1 MSDLTSWT
9 ADELL
14 RAKQETAVRAT
25 DVLFDCRWVD
35 LPALETAAR
44 RFGAELAVRL
54 GIVRTSG

>member
-14 RAKQETAVRAT
+14 RAKRETAERAT
-25 DVLFDCRWVD
+25 NLLFDRRWDD

-54 GIVRTSG
+54 GNVPTR